1 MCLFVQ
7 VSFIVSM
14 YFLPDFSF
22 SSLSSANVS
31 LVAAGLVMSAL
42 FFINDTGIN
51 DTGAVSSTGIGTRQ
65 EFSTTSSICIINEF
79 VNVIYRHRGEIRLNS
94 KLLTLASLLLFDDPD
109 FSIYHLLR

>member
-42 FFINDTGIN
+42 FFINDTG
-51 DTGAVSSTGIGTRQ
+51 AVSSTGVGTRQ